1 MTTARVERMIREI
14 QSEPMSRFFDWLMPS
29 ERPGRQAA
37 GLDAV
42 APQCLVAAF
51 VAQRVQRG
59 HDDRMAVHFEKAA

>member
-1 MTTARVERMIREI
+1 MATVRVERMNREI
-14 QSEPMSRFFDWLMPS
+14 QSEPMSQVFDWLMS
-29 ERPGRQAA
+29 SARPRRRAA
-37 GLDAV
+37 VLQAV